1 MTRRSRFA
9 LVCCGW
15 LAWLLVGVLAGS
27 ATAQTF
33 NPQIHKGT
41 TIRVIQ
47 NKGTVGLAV
56 EAHLPEFEKLTG
68 IKVQYETY
76 PEDQFRQKVLLE
88 LGAGSGG
95 LDAFYTFAAQEGL
108 KFWRSGWYEPLD
120 PYLKNPKLADPT
132 YDLADMAKVALQ
144 GNTYDG
150 KLTSIPVQQNTSM
163 LYYRKDVF
171 DRLKVKVPETLQ
183 ELEETAKKLHNV
195 EEGGQKLVGITM
207 RGKKA
212 AATSQWAPFLFSMGG
227 SWLTKDGKPAVTSP
241 ESIQSLELYGR
252 LLRNYGPPGS
262 VNYHWYET
270 VAQFGQGKAA
280 MYIDVNP
287 RFFFFEDASKS
298 QVAGKVGYAMF
309 PAGPAGRKPSMEV
322 ASMGISS
329 KSKKKEAAF
338 LFIQWMSGK
347 DLASKMLLRGIPSA
361 RVSAWKDPRFL
372 AEMKQ
377 KDWVEASVKSMEI
390 ADPVYS
396 PPVVAVSEVRDELGA
411 VIVSSILG
419 ENVKAAADKAY
430 AEIVKIMAKT
440 EGK

>member
-1 MTRRSRFA
+1 M
-9 LVCCGW
+9 
-15 LAWLLVGVLAGS
+15 
-27 ATAQTF
+27 
-33 NPQIHKGT
+33 
-41 TIRVIQ
+41 IQ

-56 EAHLPEFEKLTG
+56 EAQLPDFEKLTG

-88 LGAGSGG
+88 LGAGTGS

-120 PYLKNPKLADPT
+120 GYFKNPKLADPS
-132 YDLADMAKVALQ
+132 YDMADMSKVALQ

-171 DRLKVKVPETLQ
+171 DRLKVKVPQTLQ
-183 ELEETAKKLHNV
+183 ELEETAKRLHNV
-195 EEGGQKLVGITM
+195 EDGGQKMVGITM

-241 ESIQSLELYGR
+241 ESIQSLDLYGR

-270 VAQFGQGKAA
+270 VSQFSQGKAA

-287 RFFFFEDASKS
+287 RFFFFEDPSKS

-309 PAGPAGRKPSMEV
+309 PAGPAGRRPSMEV
-322 ASMGISS
+322 ASMAISS

-338 LFIQWMSGK
+338 LFIQWMSSK
-347 DLASKMLLRGIPSA
+347 EVVAKMLLRGIPAA

-372 AEMKQ
+372 AEMTQ
-377 KDWVEASVKSMEI
+377 KDWIEASVKSMEI

-419 ENVKAAADKAY
+419 ENVKAAAEKA
-430 AEIVKIMAKT
+430 AAGMAKIMEKT